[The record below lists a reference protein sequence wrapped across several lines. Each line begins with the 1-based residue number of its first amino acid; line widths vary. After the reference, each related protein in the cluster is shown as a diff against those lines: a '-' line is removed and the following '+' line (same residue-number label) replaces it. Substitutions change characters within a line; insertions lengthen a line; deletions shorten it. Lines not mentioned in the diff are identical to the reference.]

1 MTATNHVV
9 VTAAVVEREGEFLV
23 TRRPAGAH
31 LEGCWEFPGGK
42 CEPGETLDECLRREM
57 LEELGV
63 NVLVGRE
70 LLTTRHDYSDRVV
83 ELHFFACEL
92 KGVPQPALGQEMR
105 WVTRGELGSLRF
117 PPADAELIALLAS
130 PGASSTT
137 RYGIGLN
144 GDADEAGP

>member
-1 MTATNHVV
+1 MISRDRIV
-9 VTAAVVEREGEFLV
+9 VTAAVVERDGEYLV

-42 CEPGETLDECLRREM
+42 CEPDETLDECLRREM

-63 NVLVGRE
+63 NVLVGE
-70 LLTTRHDYSDRVV
+70 EVLTTCHEYADRTV

-105 WVTRGELGSLRF
+105 WVRRDDLQSLGF
-117 PPADAELIALLAS
+117 PPADAEMIERLATAPRS
-130 PGASSTT
+130 VPT
-137 RYGIGLN
+137 RHGTGFS
-144 GDADEAGP
+144 GEADEAGP